1 MFFVANGIQINL
13 SGQCVIKMISTSAL
27 LWLFLLLPTTSNA
40 DWVDK
45 LAAAID
51 GYDKLTSM
59 YQSHS
64 SLVADDAA
72 RHGLPEHWQAYWLHE
87 PVFGTRIFLA
97 EAGKP
102 DAPVVFMVHGLG
114 QNGMQDWINIVPAL
128 EQHYRV
134 LLIDLPGFAN
144 SPPPNKKL
152 SPTRYAD
159 LLHFVKPHFSA
170 EPVATVG
177 HSMGGAVAMRYA
189 HRYPE
194 DVSQLA
200 LLDVAGILQRTAFI
214 KHIATGRIPIDR
226 QMMSGPLLDY
236 VIGLQDYGNV
246 LIENIVNLP
255 DPTVWLGKSD
265 YAWGAT
271 LGRYPNINAALG
283 LIEENFS
290 SAIYEQEK
298 PVSIL
303 WGGEDVVAPPR
314 TGHAMVQNLQRGSL
328 LVIPKAG
335 HVPMASHP
343 NEVSTWLLQSLR
355 TAPDRKQSKIAKRHE
370 GQTDYECKNQFGGIV
385 SGAYSRVVIEK
396 CIGLVLE
403 NVTAGEII
411 VRDSHVE
418 FENTEM
424 LNTGTALKI
433 YHSTVVMTA
442 GRVHGL
448 VVVSKSRVDFAGV
461 ELDQIKPFNV
471 GEESRL
477 VLSVS
482 RAGKNHYLH
491 ADLVLVDTQF

>member
-1 MFFVANGIQINL
+1 MFFVANGIQFNL
-13 SGQCVIKMISTSAL
+13 FGQCVITMISKTTL
-27 LWLFLLLPTTSNA
+27 LWLFFLLPTTLNA

-45 LAAAID
+45 LAVAID

-102 DAPVVFMVHGLG
+102 DAPVVLMVHGLG

-170 EPVATVG
+170 EPVAIVG

-236 VIGLQDYGNV
+236 VIGLQEYGNV

-255 DPTVWLGKSD
+255 DPTIWLGKSD

-271 LGRYPNINAALG
+271 LGRYPNVNAALG

-290 SAIYEQEK
+290 SAIFEQEK

-303 WGGEDVVAPPR
+303 WGGEDVVAPP
-314 TGHAMVQNLQRGSL
+314 A
-328 LVIPKAG
+328 LVMPWCRISSA
-335 HVPMASHP
+335 
-343 NEVSTWLLQSLR
+343 EV
-355 TAPDRKQSKIAKRHE
+355 
-370 GQTDYECKNQFGGIV
+370 C
-385 SGAYSRVVIEK
+385 
-396 CIGLVLE
+396 
-403 NVTAGEII
+403 
-411 VRDSHVE
+411 
-418 FENTEM
+418 
-424 LNTGTALKI
+424 
-433 YHSTVVMTA
+433 
-442 GRVHGL
+442 
-448 VVVSKSRVDFAGV
+448 
-461 ELDQIKPFNV
+461 
-471 GEESRL
+471 
-477 VLSVS
+477 LSS
-482 RAGKNHYLH
+482 PTPGMCR
-491 ADLVLVDTQF
+491 

>member
-1 MFFVANGIQINL
+1 
-13 SGQCVIKMISTSAL
+13 MISKATL
-27 LWLFLLLPTTSNA
+27 LWILLLLPAALNA

-45 LAAAID
+45 LAAAIE
-51 GYDKLTSM
+51 GYDKLTSLD
-59 YQSHS
+59 QSHS

-72 RHGLPEHWQAYWLHE
+72 RHGLPGHWQAYWLDE
-87 PVFGTRIFLA
+87 PVFGTRIFLS
-97 EAGKP
+97 EAGNP
-102 DAPVVFMVHGLG
+102 DAPVVFLVHGLG
-114 QNGMQDWINIVPAL
+114 QNGMRDWANIVPAL
-128 EQHYRV
+128 EGHYRV

-159 LLHFVKPHFSA
+159 LLHFVKRHFSA
-170 EPVATVG
+170 EPVAVVG
-177 HSMGGAVAMRYA
+177 HSMGGAVALRYA
-189 HRYPE
+189 HRYP
-194 DVSQLA
+194 DDISQLA

-214 KHIATGRIPIDR
+214 KHSATDRMSIDR
-226 QMMSGPLLDY
+226 QMMSGPLLGY

-246 LIENIVNLP
+246 IIENIVNLP
-255 DPTVWLGKSD
+255 DPTAWLGKSE

-314 TGHAMVQNLQRGSL
+314 TGHAMMQNLPRGSL
-328 LVIPKAG
+328 LVIPNAG

-355 TAPDRKQSKIAKRHE
+355 TTPDRKQSKIAIGRE
-370 GQTDYECKNQFGGIV
+370 GQTDYECKNQFGGVV

-396 CIGLVLE
+396 CTGLVLE

-411 VRDSHVE
+411 VRDSLVE
-418 FENTEM
+418 FENSEI
-424 LNTGTALKI
+424 LNAGVALEI
-433 YHSTVVMTA
+433 NHSTVVMTA

-448 VVVSKSRVDFAGV
+448 VVVNNSRVDFAGV
-461 ELDQIKPFNV
+461 VLDQTKPFNV
-471 GEESRL
+471 GEKSRL

-482 RAGKNHYLH
+482 RAGKNRYLH
-491 ADLVLVDTQF
+491 ADLVLGDTQF